1 MAQKQRKESAKPEE
15 KRTSLLMVFPP
26 EKEKAIETVVES
38 QAENDIPIL

>member
-1 MAQKQRKESAKPEE
+1 MAQKQRKESAKPE
-15 KRTSLLMVFPP
+15 KRTSLLLVFPP